1 MFLERSLL
9 VAVDGGLHARPAS
22 ELVRLA
28 KSFQSEVSIELRGKT
43 ANAKSPVS
51 LMLLGVKEGETIRL
65 KIKGD
70 DAAAAIERL
79 AAFLGAS
86 KQTPAPSPAD
96 QRKRV
101 GARFAIG
108 PAHPFFVEDP
118 AEEPGAADPKAIDGN
133 LYRFRKARAEGLAA
147 IERRREKASGEA
159 AAILGALA
167 DVAADAEWAADV
179 EARIA
184 ARVPVVAAIRAAGR
198 ELAARFAAAPDPYT
212 RARAEDVVAVAR
224 LTATFASGRTPASLA
239 DVAEGA
245 IVLADEIS
253 ALDLCELDLGKIGG
267 LVSRKGSPTSHA
279 AIIARAAGAP
289 AIFGCALPRETLLA
303 ARMVAIDAAAG
314 VVRVDP
320 DERLRAEFRDAIAAA
335 AKDAQELAAFSAV
348 RPVTRDGRAIV
359 VAANIGSPND
369 IDAARAVGAMG
380 VGLFR
385 TEFLFLDRPTLPDEN
400 EQCEVYAKVAA
411 AFAPD
416 PVVIRTLDIGGD
428 KPLRAAPSA
437 PEDNPFLGCR
447 GVRFCLDRPE
457 IFRPQIRAL
466 LRAAVAGNVKV
477 MLPMVADVE
486 EIRAARRLIEEC
498 RAALTAEGVA
508 TGAFELGAM
517 VETPAA
523 ALDAAALAKEARF
536 FSIGTNDL
544 TQYVMAAD
552 RGNPKVAY
560 LDRADHPAVLAAI
573 DLVCRA
579 AEDAGIWVG
588 VCGEAAA
595 RPDLVPELVRR
606 GVSEL
611 SMAPAAVLAV
621 KRLLTRLEVR
631 PQRLAGE

>member
-1 MFLERSLL
+1 M
-9 VAVDGGLHARPAS
+9 
-22 ELVRLA
+22 
-28 KSFQSEVSIELRGKT
+28 
-43 ANAKSPVS
+43 
-51 LMLLGVKEGETIRL
+51 
-65 KIKGD
+65 
-70 DAAAAIERL
+70 
-79 AAFLGAS
+79 
-86 KQTPAPSPAD
+86 
-96 QRKRV
+96 
-101 GARFAIG
+101 
-108 PAHPFFVEDP
+108 
-118 AEEPGAADPKAIDGN
+118 
-133 LYRFRKARAEGLAA
+133 
-147 IERRREKASGEA
+147 
-159 AAILGALA
+159 
-167 DVAADAEWAADV
+167 
-179 EARIA
+179 
-184 ARVPVVAAIRAAGR
+184 
-198 ELAARFAAAPDPYT
+198 
-212 RARAEDVVAVAR
+212 RARAEDIAAVAR
-224 LTATFASGRTPASLA
+224 LTATIASGRTPATLA
-239 DVAEGA
+239 NVAEGA

-253 ALDLCELDLGKIGG
+253 ALDLCELDLSKVGG

-289 AIFGCALPRETLLA
+289 AIFGCAPPRETLRA

-320 DERLRAEFRDAIAAA
+320 DERVRAEFRDAIDAA
-335 AKDAQELAAFSAV
+335 AKDAEELNAFSRV

-359 VAANIGSPND
+359 VAANIGSPSD

-400 EQCEVYAKVAA
+400 EQYEVYAKVAA

-428 KPLRAAPSA
+428 KPLRAAPGER
-437 PEDNPFLGCR
+437 EDNPFLGCR
-447 GVRFCLDRPE
+447 GVRLCLDRPE

-466 LRAAVAGNVKV
+466 LRAAIAGNVKV

-486 EIRAARRLIEEC
+486 EVRAARRLIDEC
-498 RAALTAEGVA
+498 GAALAAEGVA
-508 TGAFELGAM
+508 AGAFELGAM

-523 ALDAAALAKEARF
+523 ALNAAALAKEVRF

-552 RGNPKVAY
+552 RTNPKVAY
-560 LDRADHPAVLAAI
+560 LNRADHPAVLAAI

-579 AEDAGIWVG
+579 AETEGIWVG

-611 SMAPAAVLAV
+611 SMAPAAILAV